1 MVITK
6 EIKELITQ
14 APTVSISRIVIVVEA
29 P

>member
-6 EIKELITQ
+6 EVKELITQ

>member
-1 MVITK
+1 MIITI
-6 EIKELITQ
+6 EVKELTAQ